1 MISFII
7 TAPLHCLNAHII
19 ITSGAS
25 SASTIKK
32 IRLFRIIQLVSSR
45 PGTFGCTETHVT
57 ANVAATQ
64 LQRIS
69 HTVRP
74 VPTSV
79 VSSRVKTGTSWT
91 DGRGSTMG
99 AALVPYRRDINTSKK
114 TMSMGR
120 RNDDQ
125 IFLEVAGGAYVTGEG
140 GQAGCKGYVCLRSRN
155 MRRVLVDRRV

>member
-1 MISFII
+1 MVSFII

-32 IRLFRIIQLVSSR
+32 IRLFRIIQLVSSSH
-45 PGTFGCTETHVT
+45 GTFGCTETHVT
-57 ANVAATQ
+57 AMVVATQ

-91 DGRGSTMG
+91 DGWGPTMG

-114 TMSMGR
+114 TMSIGR
-120 RNDDQ
+120 RNNDQ
-125 IFLEVAGGAYVTGEG
+125 IFRCRRSICDGGGRAGRMQGLCMFAEP
-140 GQAGCKGYVCLRSRN
+140 QHEESAC
-155 MRRVLVDRRV
+155 